1 MFQYPLHLHR
11 MLLIW
16 LSRLS
21 LFTKFMNSVISV
33 VNTAANN
40 IHKGLLSNGFMV
52 LWSHLQAAIS
62 SNWLKLIFK
71 FYRYDALLTWEQRK
85 VQEKFWHIREV
96 RDNLIS
102 EARNAYNLDPYG
114 TIDEMVPKFRW
125 SSSFRQYMA
134 SKPAR
139 YNKVLD
145 SYRCSKPLLLLCYA
159 ILRWQ
164 WGQSSCLSWSH
175 SCEKAS

>member
-33 VNTAANN
+33 VNTIVNN
-40 IHKGLLSNGFMV
+40 IHKGLPSNGFMV

-71 FYRYDALLTWEQRK
+71 FYRFDALLTREQIK

-102 EARNAYNLDPYG
+102 EARNAYNRDPYE
-114 TIDEMVPKFRW
+114 TIDEMVPKFRRP
-125 SSSFRQYMA
+125 SSFRQYMP

-145 SYRCSKPLLLLCYA
+145 SCRCSKPLLLLCYA